1 MRKIVSLLL
10 ALCLVVGMVPVVASA
25 VETSLPEPNNGVITL
40 KEFLTDGNTAVTDS
54 NGNYIV
60 EGFTPQNA
68 VAKIG
73 DEYYR
78 SLNDAFNAVEATN
91 KTTIEILK
99 DVVLDSSDKQVS
111 LMNENVVLDL
121 GNHHISASE
130 TYSAGKFIVVGSG
143 SQPYYSRSRGC

>member
-1 MRKIVSLLL
+1 MRKIISLLL
-10 ALCLVVGMVPVVASA
+10 ALCLVVGMVPVAASA
-25 VETSLPEPNNGVITL
+25 TGTSLPEP
-40 KEFLTDGNTAVTDS
+40 NTAVTDS

-60 EGFTPQNA
+60 EGVTPQNA

-99 DVVLDSSDKQVS
+99 DVVLD
-111 LMNENVVLDL
+111 NV
-121 GNHHISASE
+121 
-130 TYSAGKFIVVGSG
+130 Y
-143 SQPYYSRSRGC
+143 